1 MSKPNITRVQ
11 SATQWT
17 ASVHTLHMSKPN
29 VTLYT
34 CPHPKDYSQS
44 FLKYKRSARFEVRG
58 PRSEVRGPR
67 SEVRGSRSEVRGSRS
82 EVRGPR
88 FEVRGPRFEV
98 RGARCEVRG
107 ARCEVRGARSEVRG
121 TRSEVRGPRCEVR
134 GSRSEVRGPRCE
146 VRGAR
151 YEVRGA
157 RCEVVRSRRFHC
169 QVRSQM
175 FWTLSA
181 QHLLIWNCHIFP
193 FRGLHISRHML
204 RNISS
209 GFGST
214 HMSFVISA
222 IIKPRAFL
230 PGPSSKPVRKKHII
244 EYAGRSGRT

>member
-169 QVRSQM
+169 QVRSQY
-175 FWTLSA
+175 FSKGLKPPTRIYRHILKKNLAFREPKTPKYVILKAHQNTGHVENLSRKLNTL
-181 QHLLIWNCHIFP
+181 
-193 FRGLHISRHML
+193 R
-204 RNISS
+204 
-209 GFGST
+209 
-214 HMSFVISA
+214 
-222 IIKPRAFL
+222 
-230 PGPSSKPVRKKHII
+230 
-244 EYAGRSGRT
+244 